1 MTIDDRY
8 KPTLAEKKLLEV
20 LINPNS
26 VNLSVTELCN
36 QAGVSRNKYYE
47 AMKKEGFTTLVTQIT
62 MDLLKGKVSN
72 VLNATYKYSL
82 EEKGHQDRKM
92 LLTMLDLYKDKTETE
107 HSGSLELSNTAKEI
121 ENFFNKSDT
130 T

>member
-1 MTIDDRY
+1 MTIEDRY

-92 LLTMLDLYKDKTETE
+92 LLTMLDLYKDKSETE
-107 HSGSLELSNTAKEI
+107 HSGHISTGKLDSILEQL
-121 ENFFNKSDT
+121 SDT
-130 T
+130 DD

>member
-92 LLTMLDLYKDKTETE
+92 LLTMLDLYKDKSETE
-107 HSGSLELSNTAKEI
+107 HSGHISTRKLDSILEQL
-121 ENFFNKSDT
+121 SDT
-130 T
+130 DD